1 MGRTDYKGG
10 MEGGEATRGRAMI
23 DTLCGKMS
31 HKVQYISVAC
41 TWWLVTGKIHVF
53 FQFAVGRMFL
63 SQWEVSGRLKY
74 EVVGRYYLDPCDVF
88 VLLVEKILH
97 HLGCIKPRK

>member
-1 MGRTDYKGG
+1 
-10 MEGGEATRGRAMI
+10 
-23 DTLCGKMS
+23 
-31 HKVQYISVAC
+31 
-41 TWWLVTGKIHVF
+41 
-53 FQFAVGRMFL
+53 MFL
-63 SQWEVSGRLKY
+63 SQWEVSGRLKH

>member
-31 HKVQYISVAC
+31 IIK
-41 TWWLVTGKIHVF
+41 F
-53 FQFAVGRMFL
+53 N
-63 SQWEVSGRLKY
+63 
-74 EVVGRYYLDPCDVF
+74 
-88 VLLVEKILH
+88 ILAWRA
-97 HLGCIKPRK
+97 LGG

>member
-10 MEGGEATRGRAMI
+10 MEGGEAPRGRAMI
-23 DTLCGKMS
+23 HVVWKNV

-41 TWWLVTGKIHVF
+41 TWWLVTSSIHVF

-63 SQWEVSGRLKY
+63 N
-74 EVVGRYYLDPCDVF
+74 VF
-88 VLLVEKILH
+88 KSMGGI
-97 HLGCIKPRK
+97 R